1 MVSTQKLV
9 ADLATARERV
19 YQHSL
24 PLEDARAQAA
34 YGQHSY
40 VGKIL
45 EISQELPGRIH
56 LVLIREPAG
65 Y

>member
-1 MVSTQKLV
+1 VVSTQKLV
-9 ADLATARERV
+9 ADLATGPRAGLPA
-19 YQHSL
+19 QP

-45 EISQELPGRIH
+45 EISQELP
-56 LVLIREPAG
+56 AASTSC
-65 Y
+65 